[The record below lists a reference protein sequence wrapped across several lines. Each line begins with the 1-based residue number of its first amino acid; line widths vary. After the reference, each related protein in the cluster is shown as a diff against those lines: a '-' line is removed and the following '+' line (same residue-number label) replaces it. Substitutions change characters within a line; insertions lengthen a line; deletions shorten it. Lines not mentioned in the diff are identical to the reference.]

1 MNFDALTLTNS
12 RVYYTKMQHIFKNI
26 FILILSFGLLSGF
39 FVLAVLWAF
48 SNNLPDY
55 KFLKSYKPP
64 VSSKVYSGVG
74 ELVNNFSTEKRIF
87 VPYNSISEKVINS
100 FLSAE
105 DKNFY
110 SHPGVDAKG
119 VLRAIVNNISNIAS
133 SKRLEGAS
141 TITQQVAKNFL
152 LTNEMSLNRKIKE
165 AILAFRIER
174 ALSKER
180 ILELYLN
187 QIYLGGGAYG
197 VASAS
202 LEYFDKPIS
211 ELSYDEAAL
220 LAALPKAP
228 SRYNPYKNIKLA
240 KFRRDLV
247 LKNLFE
253 NKYINKLQ
261 YEKFINKEI
270 ILKKRKKT
278 FTEDTSYYV
287 EDIRKDVI
295 QQFGFDKVYKQGL
308 NISTPINLNLQ
319 KIAIESLRE
328 GLVNYDK
335 RKGWRGPLLR
345 GKKLNNWNDKL
356 DNFKLEKSINWNL
369 AIIKKINKFY
379 VEIETENKLNGII
392 KYENISWIKKEFSEI
407 LKIGDIVYVENI
419 KNNVFALK
427 QLPVVN
433 GGIVVMDPFTG
444 RVLALSGG
452 FSFKKSEFNRATQ
465 ASRQP
470 GSAFKPFIYA
480 LALENGYT
488 PSTLILDAPLVLEQ
502 GYDLKM
508 WKPENYGKKF
518 YGPSTLRMGL
528 EKSRNLMTVR
538 IAQDLGLKKIVN
550 FSKQL
555 GIYDNPSELLSI
567 SLGSAETTLL
577 KLTSAYSSFVN
588 GGKLVKPIMIDR
600 IQDSEGNTIFNN
612 EKRKCINCDQ
622 ISFLNKDYPE
632 IKDTF
637 LQIFSPQTA
646 YQMTSILEGTV
657 QNGTGKKLKDLNL
670 VLAGKTGTTNGNTDT
685 WFIGFTSKLTIGV
698 YVAFDNPKPLGK
710 YETGAK
716 TALPIFKS
724 FVKKAVN
731 KEDARPFKVADNI
744 IMKVI
749 DPVTGKKAESE
760 SQLTIIEAYKNIEIG
775 KKSNQDINNRLKN
788 DDILRFY

>member
-1 MNFDALTLTNS
+1 MHRF
-12 RVYYTKMQHIFKNI
+12 IKNT
-26 FILILSFGLLSGF
+26 FILILSFSLLSAF
-39 FVLAVLWAF
+39 TIIAVLWAF

-55 KFLKSYKPP
+55 KFLKNYKPA
-64 VSSKVYSGVG
+64 VSSKVYSGDG
-74 ELVNNFSTEKRIF
+74 ELVNDFSSEKRIF
-87 VPYNSISEKVINS
+87 VPYNSISKKVINS

-105 DKNFY
+105 DKNFF

-119 VLRAIVNNISNIAS
+119 VLRAIVNNVSNLVTS
-133 SKRLEGAS
+133 RRLEGAS

-152 LTNEMSLNRKIKE
+152 LTNEVSLNRKIKE

-174 ALSKER
+174 ALSKQR

-187 QIYLGGGAYG
+187 QIYLGEGTYG

-202 LEYFDKPIS
+202 LEYFDKSIN
-211 ELSYDEAAL
+211 ELNYEEAAL

-228 SRYNPYKNIKLA
+228 SRYNPYKNIELA

-247 LKNLFE
+247 LKNLLE
-253 NKYINKLQ
+253 NKYIN
-261 YEKFINKEI
+261 EKNYNEFVNNKIN
-270 ILKKRKKT
+270 LKKIKKT

-287 EDIRKDVI
+287 EDIRKNVVDKL
-295 QQFGFDKVYKQGL
+295 GFNKVYKQGL
-308 NISTPINLNLQ
+308 NISTPINLDLQ
-319 KIAIESLRE
+319 KIAIKSLRE
-328 GLVNYDK
+328 GLISYDR
-335 RKGWRGPLLR
+335 RKGWRGPVSNSKNLDIWNND
-345 GKKLNNWNDKL
+345 LNKYR
-356 DNFKLEKSINWNL
+356 LEKSINWDL
-369 AIIKKINKFY
+369 AIVKRIDKFLI
-379 VEIETENKLNGII
+379 EIETEKKISGII
-392 KYENISWIKKEFSEI
+392 KYENITWIKKEFNEV
-407 LKIGDIVYVENI
+407 LKVGDIIYVENLT
-419 KNNVFALK
+419 KNIFALR
-427 QLPVVN
+427 QLPEVN

-465 ASRQP
+465 ALRQP

-502 GYDLKM
+502 GSDLKM

-555 GIYDNPSELLSI
+555 GIYENPSELLSI

-612 EKRKCINCDQ
+612 EKRKCLNCDQ
-622 ISFLNKDYPE
+622 ISFLSSNYPKIE
-632 IKDTF
+632 DEF
-637 LQIFSPQTA
+637 LQIFSAETA

-657 QNGTGKKLKDLNL
+657 QNGTGKNLKDLKL
-670 VLAGKTGTTNGNTDT
+670 DLGGKTGTTNSNTDT
-685 WFIGFTSKLTIGV
+685 WFVGFTSKLAIGV
-698 YVAFDNPKPLGK
+698 FVGSDNPKSLGK

-724 FVKKAVN
+724 FVKDAVK
-731 KEDARPFKVADNI
+731 KEDARPFKVVGNI
-744 IMKVI
+744 IMRVI
-749 DPVTGKKAESE
+749 DPVTGKKADMRTKS
-760 SQLTIIEAYKNIEIG
+760 TIIEAYKNLPN
-775 KKSNQDINNRLKN
+775 KNVANQDISNRLKN
-788 DDILRFY
+788 NNILRFY

>member
-1 MNFDALTLTNS
+1 MH
-12 RVYYTKMQHIFKNI
+12 RIIKNI
-26 FILILSFGLLSGF
+26 IILILSFGLLSAF
-39 FVLAVLWAF
+39 TIIAVLWAF

-55 KFLKSYKPP
+55 KFLKSYKPA
-64 VSSKVYSGVG
+64 VSSKVYSGEG
-74 ELVNNFSTEKRIF
+74 ELVNDFSSEKRIF
-87 VPYNSISEKVINS
+87 VPYKAISKKVINS

-105 DKNFY
+105 DKNFF
-110 SHPGVDAKG
+110 SHPGVDARG
-119 VLRAIVNNISNIAS
+119 VMRAVVNNISNVVAS
-133 SKRLEGAS
+133 RRLEGAS

-152 LTNEMSLNRKIKE
+152 LTNEVSLNRKIKE

-187 QIYLGGGAYG
+187 QIYLGEGAYG

-202 LEYFDKPIS
+202 LEYFDKPIG
-211 ELSYDEAAL
+211 ELNYDETAL

-228 SRYNPYKNIKLA
+228 SKYNPYKNIELT

-247 LKNLFE
+247 LKNLLE
-253 NKYINKLQ
+253 NKYINKKS
-261 YEKFINKEI
+261 YEELVNNEIN
-270 ILKKRKKT
+270 LKKRKKT

-287 EDIRKDVI
+287 EDIRKDIVDKL
-295 QQFGFDKVYKQGL
+295 GFDNVYKQGL

-319 KIAIESLRE
+319 KIAIKSLRE
-328 GLVNYDK
+328 GLISYDK
-335 RKGWRGPLLR
+335 RKGWRGPVSNS
-345 GKKLNNWNDKL
+345 KKLNNWKDNLDKYR
-356 DNFKLEKSINWNL
+356 LETSINWDL
-369 AIIKKINKFY
+369 AVVKKIDKFS
-379 VEIETENKLNGII
+379 VEIETEKKISGII
-392 KYENISWIKKEFSEI
+392 KYENITWVKKEFTEV
-407 LKIGDIVYVENI
+407 LEIGDIIYVENLKENI
-419 KNNVFALK
+419 FALR
-427 QLPVVN
+427 QLPEVN

-465 ASRQP
+465 ALRQP

-538 IAQDLGLKKIVN
+538 VAQDLGLKKIVN
-550 FSKQL
+550 FSEQL
-555 GIYDNPSELLSI
+555 GIYENPSELLSI

-600 IQDSEGNTIFNN
+600 IQDSEGVTIFNN
-612 EKRKCINCDQ
+612 EKRKCSNCNQ
-622 ISFLNKDYPE
+622 ISFLSENYPNIE
-632 IKDTF
+632 DEF
-637 LQIFSPQTA
+637 LQIFSAETA
-646 YQMTSILEGTV
+646 YQMTSMLEGTV
-657 QNGTGKKLKDLNL
+657 QNGTGKNLKDLNL
-670 VLAGKTGTTNGNTDT
+670 DLAGKTGTTNGNIDT
-685 WFIGFTSKLTIGV
+685 WFVGFTSKLAIGV
-698 YVAFDNPKPLGK
+698 YVGFDNPKSLGR
-710 YETGAK
+710 YETGAQ

-724 FVKKAVN
+724 FVKNAVK

-744 IMKVI
+744 IMRVI
-749 DPVTGKKAESE
+749 DPITGKKPDTDTKS
-760 SQLTIIEAYKNIEIG
+760 TIIEAYKNIETYNVE
-775 KKSNQDINNRLKN
+775 NQDINNRLKN
-788 DDILRFY
+788 NNILRFY

>member
-1 MNFDALTLTNS
+1 MH
-12 RVYYTKMQHIFKNI
+12 RIIKNI
-26 FILILSFGLLSGF
+26 FILILSFGLLSAF
-39 FVLAVLWAF
+39 TIIAVLWAF

-55 KFLKSYKPP
+55 KFLKSYKPA
-64 VSSKVYSGVG
+64 VSSKVYSGEG
-74 ELVNNFSTEKRIF
+74 ELVNDFSSEKRIF
-87 VPYNSISEKVINS
+87 VPYKAISKKVINS

-105 DKNFY
+105 DKNFF
-110 SHPGVDAKG
+110 SHPGVDARG
-119 VLRAIVNNISNIAS
+119 VMRAVVNNISNVVAS
-133 SKRLEGAS
+133 RRLEGAS

-152 LTNEMSLNRKIKE
+152 LTNEVSLNRKIKE

-187 QIYLGGGAYG
+187 QIYLGEGAYG

-202 LEYFDKPIS
+202 LEYFDKPIG
-211 ELSYDEAAL
+211 ELNYDETAL

-228 SRYNPYKNIKLA
+228 SKYNPYKNIELA

-247 LKNLFE
+247 LKNLLE
-253 NKYINKLQ
+253 NKYINKKS
-261 YEKFINKEI
+261 YEELVNNEIN
-270 ILKKRKKT
+270 LKKRKKT

-287 EDIRKDVI
+287 EDIRKDIVDKL
-295 QQFGFDKVYKQGL
+295 GFDNVYKQGL

-319 KIAIESLRE
+319 KIAIKSLRE
-328 GLVNYDK
+328 GLISYDK
-335 RKGWRGPLLR
+335 RKGWRGPVSNS
-345 GKKLNNWNDKL
+345 KKLNNWNDNL
-356 DNFKLEKSINWNL
+356 DKYRLEQSINWDL
-369 AIIKKINKFY
+369 AVVKKIDKFS
-379 VEIETENKLNGII
+379 VEIETEKKISGII
-392 KYENISWIKKEFSEI
+392 KYENITWVKKEFTEV
-407 LKIGDIVYVENI
+407 LEIGDIIYVENLKENI
-419 KNNVFALK
+419 FALR
-427 QLPVVN
+427 QLPEVN

-465 ASRQP
+465 ALRQP

-538 IAQDLGLKKIVN
+538 VAQDLGLKKIVN
-550 FSKQL
+550 FSEQL
-555 GIYDNPSELLSI
+555 GIYENPSELLSI

-600 IQDSEGNTIFNN
+600 IQDSEGITIFNN
-612 EKRKCINCDQ
+612 EKRKCSNCNQ
-622 ISFLNKDYPE
+622 ISFLSENYPNIE
-632 IKDTF
+632 DEF
-637 LQIFSPQTA
+637 LQIFSAETA
-646 YQMTSILEGTV
+646 YQMTSMLEGTV
-657 QNGTGKKLKDLNL
+657 QNGTGKNLKDLNL
-670 VLAGKTGTTNGNTDT
+670 DLAGKTGTTNGNIDT
-685 WFIGFTSKLTIGV
+685 WFVGFTSKLAIGV
-698 YVAFDNPKPLGK
+698 YVGFDNPKSLGR
-710 YETGAK
+710 YETGAQ

-724 FVKKAVN
+724 FVKNAVK

-744 IMKVI
+744 IMRVI
-749 DPVTGKKAESE
+749 DPITGKKPDTDTKS
-760 SQLTIIEAYKNIEIG
+760 TIIEAYKNIETYNVE
-775 KKSNQDINNRLKN
+775 NQDINNRLKN
-788 DDILRFY
+788 NNILRFY